1 MVEGLSNLR
10 LTKEEEEEISI
21 KSRCKSDLLEECSLS
36 LFGQL
41 LADRNQ
47 NLRALK
53 NTLRLAW
60 KMGSDLQIVDVGKG
74 ILQFKFSLEYQMK
87 WVEKNGQWNFE
98 NNLLLL
104 CRWRRGLSAM
114 NISFSHSPFWVQIWG
129 LPFELMS
136 DEVGGELGNNIGRFI
151 EVDRCAQSDQA
162 KFMRIRVDLQ
172 LDKPLRRGGK
182 LLVWKVKN
190 FGLISSM
197 KGSPYFVFIVGD
209 WVMMRNTIKS
219 FQISKIPGNTVNGS
233 ELRETQ
239 RWVWKNLD
247 QSVMGIEVRVV
258 QIGLRIILSLQ
269 RRFPLLQCPI
279 VTTALQVAWEIRE
292 LQVQKILNS
301 DVHEIYTIKYSHI
314 YVFSLTFMLF
324 CA

>member
-87 WVEKNGQWNFE
+87 WVEKNGPWNFE

-172 LDKPLRRGGK
+172 LDKPLRKGGGEIASVEGEK
-182 LLVWKVKN
+182 FWVN
-190 FGLISSM
+190 FKYERLPIFCFHCGRLGHDE
-197 KGSPYFVFIVGD
+197 KHY
-209 WVMMRNTIKS
+209 K
-219 FQISKIPGNTVNGS
+219 
-233 ELRETQ
+233 ELSNQQNPRQYGE
-239 RWVWKNLD
+239 WL
-247 QSVMGIEVRVV
+247 
-258 QIGLRIILSLQ
+258 
-269 RRFPLLQCPI
+269 
-279 VTTALQVAWEIRE
+279 
-292 LQVQKILNS
+292 
-301 DVHEIYTIKYSHI
+301 
-314 YVFSLTFMLF
+314 
-324 CA
+324 